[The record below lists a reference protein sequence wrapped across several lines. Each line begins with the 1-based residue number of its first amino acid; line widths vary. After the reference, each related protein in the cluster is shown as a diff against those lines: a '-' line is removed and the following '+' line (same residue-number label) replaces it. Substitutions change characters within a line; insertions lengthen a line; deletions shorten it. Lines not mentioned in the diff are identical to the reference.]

1 MKEHINHL
9 ENIKFEELIIGK
21 YVCVMP
27 GNYILSNKNIITIND
42 LANHSIIALD
52 PISCP
57 AEMLRIYDNIRNYNP
72 NDIKYFCDH
81 PKTICTMIKRGFGV
95 SLLVPY
101 ETNESISYGIALNK
115 NYETKE
121 IKSFIEIAKMT
132 CFIEN

>member
-1 MKEHINHL
+1 
-9 ENIKFEELIIGK
+9 
-21 YVCVMP
+21 
-27 GNYILSNKNIITIND
+27 
-42 LANHSIIALD
+42 
-52 PISCP
+52 
-57 AEMLRIYDNIRNYNP
+57 
-72 NDIKYFCDH
+72 
-81 PKTICTMIKRGFGV
+81 MIKRGFGV